1 MAFKYSSLAA
11 ALLVHSSFA
20 LFGKAQDSTGVVD
33 TYDITD
39 TAVVDPNADSAQIE
53 ADKVLE
59 EAEIS
64 LQLEKDSQDEVS
76 RAAEEEKK
84 E

>member
-1 MAFKYSSLAA
+1 M
-11 ALLVHSSFA
+11 HSSFA

-33 TYDITD
+33 TYDIAD

-59 EAEIS
+59 EAEI
-64 LQLEKDSQDEVS
+64 
-76 RAAEEEKK
+76 
-84 E
+84 